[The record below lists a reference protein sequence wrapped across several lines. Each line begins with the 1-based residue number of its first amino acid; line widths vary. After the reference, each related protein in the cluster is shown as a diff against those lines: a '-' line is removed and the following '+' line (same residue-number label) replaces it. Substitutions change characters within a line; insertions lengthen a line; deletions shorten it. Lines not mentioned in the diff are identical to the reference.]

1 MAFLTDVEEPS
12 SALRALR
19 EDRVKIAVSAALLTL
34 LFSRIDVDRL
44 WTGARNASI
53 TWLAIALL
61 LYFANVLA
69 GIWRWW
75 LLLDAQDVHVA
86 PLTLLNSMLVAL
98 FFNNFLPSNIGGDV
112 IRIRDTARPAGSKTL
127 ATTVVLVDRALGFL
141 GLVLVAASGA
151 TIAALRCITDRCPSG
166 QSGSGPDFS
175 SAWGLRRRC
184 CWLRPARRLLQPLT
198 VLHPEWVG
206 DRIEKLTT
214 VLARFRDRPSALI
227 ICFCSAVFVQ
237 ALGIVFYVAVAYA
250 LHVNIAPWDLA
261 VIVPI
266 ATVVQMM
273 PVSINGFGVREAT
286 YSFYF
291 ARLGLP
297 IELALLVSL
306 VATGLTMLF
315 SVSGAAVYISRR
327 HRAGQLPS
335 RARPRSRRTVAW
347 SNILCVGRAIGP

>member
-1 MAFLTDVEEPS
+1 MSEEPS
-12 SALRALR
+12 SAPSRRYAVIG
-19 EDRVKIAVSAALLTL
+19 VKIAVSAALLTL

-44 WTGARNASI
+44 WAGARNASLA
-53 TWLAIALL
+53 WLAIALL

-127 ATTVVLVDRALGFL
+127 ATAVVLVDRALGFL

-151 TIAALRCITDRCPSG
+151 TIAASSLHHGPMPIWPVWLWAGFLICAGTAAPVLLAPSG
-166 QSGSGPDFS
+166 FG
-175 SAWGLRRRC
+175 
-184 CWLRPARRLLQPLT
+184 RLLQPLT

-250 LHVNIAPWDLA
+250 LHVDIAPWDLA

-266 ATVVQMM
+266 ATVVQML

-286 YSFYF
+286 FSFYF

-297 IELALLVSL
+297 IESALLVSL

-327 HRAGQLPS
+327 HH
-335 RARPRSRRTVAW
+335 
-347 SNILCVGRAIGP
+347 